1 MLLRVC
7 WLNLEPWLTS
17 ELQLTADLQLILHI
31 PFGGRL
37 LGVEPEWAKV
47 AGAFHNGLRL
57 LKNDDHAWATL
68 VGDLDGIVD
77 AIRPGA
83 NLSNPALSRGPK
95 PQQPAALS
103 PQPQA
108 SAAAALNRSPQI

>member
-47 AGAFHNGLRL
+47 AGAGVEGEVSMADAYVGTVDVAAIERVASLWTGIPLEQLCNDEVSRL
-57 LKNDDHAWATL
+57 Q
-68 VGDLDGIVD
+68 V
-77 AIRPGA
+77 RA
-83 NLSNPALSRGPK
+83 NPL
-95 PQQPAALS
+95 
-103 PQPQA
+103 
-108 SAAAALNRSPQI
+108 